1 MSTVLLQVVTSQSTS
16 QLPSAIWISTQSS
29 TYFIRISLLPLALP
43 SPSLSPLSL
52 RPLSSFPSPLS
63 LPPLSLSVSLPQ
75 PTMVVLQGLSEY
87 LIKKPPPNDLSLQVD
102 LSIQGRSDQ
111 RFHFDPRT
119 SYVAR
124 SSRVGGMLF
133 SLPLPLSLI
142 LSHFHH
148 FFSPNLP
155 VSCVKYVA

>member
-1 MSTVLLQVVTSQSTS
+1 MSTVLLQVVTSQSS
-16 QLPSAIWISTQSS
+16 LLPSAIWISTQSS
-29 TYFIRISLLPLALP
+29 TYFIRISLLPLALL

-102 LSIQGRSDQ
+102 LSIQGRRDQ

-119 SYVAR
+119 AYVAR

-133 SLPLPLSLI
+133 SLPLSLS
-142 LSHFHH
+142 
-148 FFSPNLP
+148 FSLTFTISSLP
-155 VSCVKYVA
+155 TYLYLV